1 MKKLPIGV
9 QDFPALRRDD
19 FLYVDKTEHIH
30 RLMGVGKYLFL
41 SRPRRF
47 GKSLLIS
54 TLHEIFR
61 GNKPLFKGLWIED
74 KINWEAYPVI
84 RVDFNEMNYRSNTL
98 PEELNQ
104 QMNANAFANGIK
116 LSATDYKGKFVELL
130 ETLGSGERKVVVL
143 IDEYDKAITD
153 FLGEDEERIRDHVRT
168 LKNFYGTLKSL
179 DRCIHFVL
187 VTGVSKIGRV
197 SIFSDLNNLQD
208 VTTFA
213 EFAELCGY
221 TQSELETCFSP
232 WIEKTAR
239 ALNVDQAP
247 LLDRIRS
254 YYNGYSW
261 DGRHRVYNPFSI
273 LNFFSSGG
281 DFRNYWF
288 ATGTPTF
295 LTQLLRKQAIPAH
308 QLDVFYASDFTLE
321 SADVHNI
328 GFPALMFQTG
338 YFTIRAVK
346 RGLESP
352 TYTLAYPN
360 EEVRMTFLQYI
371 LAEYVQQPVDVA
383 DVTLTQRMRRFL
395 SEGDLP
401 NFFDLLSAIFASVP
415 YQITRT
421 EEVYFHSVT
430 HVVLALTGHV
440 VHSEIP
446 TNQGRMDAVLDA
458 GERLYIFEF
467 KLRDSAEAALKQI
480 HERGCPERF
489 RVAGKPLTLVGVA
502 FDVEGKNI
510 REWKEEEG

>member
-1 MKKLPIGV
+1 MKKLPIGL
-9 QDFPALRRDD
+9 QDLPGLIGDGYLF
-19 FLYVDKTEHIH
+19 VDKTEQIH
-30 RLMGVGKYLFL
+30 RLMQAGKYLFL

-61 GNKPLFKGLWIED
+61 GNKALFKGLWIED
-74 KINWEAYPVI
+74 KIDWAPYPVI
-84 RVDFNEMNYRSNTL
+84 RVDFNEMNYQSNPL
-98 PEELNQ
+98 PVELDK
-104 QMNANAFANGIK
+104 QMEANAASNNV
-116 LSATDYKGKFVELL
+116 LLVATDYKGKFAELL
-130 ETLGSGERKVVVL
+130 EKLGSGAKKVVVL

-153 FLGEDEERIRDHVRT
+153 FLGEDEARIRENVRT

-179 DRCIHFVL
+179 DTHIHF
-187 VTGVSKIGRV
+187 TFIAGVSKYGKV

-208 VTTFA
+208 ISTLDDS
-213 EFAELCGY
+213 AELCGY
-221 TQSELETCFSP
+221 TQSELERYFAP
-232 WIEKTAR
+232 WVEKTTKR
-239 ALNVDQAP
+239 LGVEKEALLN
-247 LLDRIRS
+247 RIRT

-261 DGRHRVYNPFSI
+261 NGEHRVYNPFSI
-273 LNFFSSGG
+273 LNFFASGG

-295 LTQLLRKQAIPAH
+295 LTELLRKQAIPAY

-352 TYTLAYPN
+352 TYTLAFPN

-371 LAEYVQQPVDVA
+371 LAAYLDRPVDVT
-383 DVTLTQRMRRFL
+383 DVTLTQRMRSFL

-401 NFFDLLSAIFASVP
+401 NFFALLSSIFASVP

-421 EEVYFHSVT
+421 EESYFHSVT

-446 TNQGRMDAVLDA
+446 TNLGHMDAVLDA
-458 GERLYIFEF
+458 GERVYIFEF
-467 KLRDSAEAALKQI
+467 KLRDSADNALAQI
-480 HERGCPERF
+480 RERGYPERF
-489 RVAGKPLTLVGVA
+489 RAAGKPLTLVGVA
-502 FDVEGKNI
+502 FDVEAKNV
-510 REWKEEEG
+510 REWKAEEG